1 MRPEKKIRR
10 SRDSGSYW
18 ISYSDMMAGMLF
30 TFALILFMAVYQLV
44 DLQQKKTIELETKE
58 AQLSTQQSLLIDQEA
73 QLKDKEELLATTTLM
88 LQEQQKELDE
98 NRTALT
104 AAQQSLSLQQ
114 SKIEEQAALLAAQQT
129 EIDKLIGL
137 RSRIIEELRD
147 ELRRENLDAVVD
159 RNTGAI
165 AFTGAVLFDTNRNEL
180 KDSGKALLN
189 AFLPV
194 YIRTLMSEENEGY
207 VGEIIIEG
215 HTDTSGSY
223 LHNLA
228 LSQERAL
235 AVAEYC
241 LGPEMTELT
250 SAEKQMLQRILTA
263 NGRSYADP
271 VYKADG
277 TVDMEASRRV
287 VFKFRMKDSE
297 MIDQMSAILEGQQG
311 E

>member
-1 MRPEKKIRR
+1 MRAGKRIRR

-18 ISYSDMMAGMLF
+18 ISYSYMMAGMLF

-58 AQLSTQQSLLIDQEA
+58 AQLSTQQSLLIDQES

-88 LQEQQKELDE
+88 LQEQQRELDE

>member
-1 MRPEKKIRR
+1 MRR
-10 SRDSGSYW
+10 SKKMRRGGENGSFW

-73 QLKDKEELLATTTLM
+73 ELKDKEELLATTTLM
-88 LQEQQKELDE
+88 LQQQQAELEE

-114 SKIEEQAALLAAQQT
+114 SKIEEQAALLAAQQS
-129 EIDKLIGL
+129 EIDKLIGM

-147 ELRRENLDAVVD
+147 ELRGAGLDAVVD
-159 RNTGAI
+159 KNTGAI
-165 AFTGAVLFDTNRNEL
+165 AFTGAVLFDSGKNQL

-189 AFLPV
+189 AFIPV
-194 YIRTLMSEENEGY
+194 YIRTLMSEENDDY
-207 VGEIIIEG
+207 VAEIIIEG
-215 HTDTSGSY
+215 HTDTDGTY
-223 LHNLA
+223 LSNLA

-235 AVAEYC
+235 AVVTYC
-241 LGPEMTELT
+241 LSGEMTGL
-250 SAEKQMLQRILTA
+250 SYAEKEVLQSIITA
-263 NGRSYADP
+263 NGRSYSDP
-271 VYKADG
+271 VYAADG
-277 TVDMEASRRV
+277 TVDKEASRRV

-297 MIDQMSAILEGQQG
+297 MIDQMSEILEGQQ
-311 E
+311 ED

>member
-1 MRPEKKIRR
+1 MRAGKRIRR

-44 DLQQKKTIELETKE
+44 DLQQKKNIELETKE
-58 AQLSTQQSLLIDQEA
+58 AQLSTQQSLLIDQES

-88 LQEQQKELDE
+88 LQEQQRELDE

-250 SAEKQMLQRILTA
+250 SAEKQMPQRILTA

>member
-1 MRPEKKIRR
+1 MRAEKRIRR

-58 AQLSTQQSLLIDQEA
+58 AQLSTQQSLLIDQES

-88 LQEQQKELDE
+88 LQEQQRELDE